1 MSTTLQV
8 DIDVGQVLALTQ
20 GLTASASQ
28 AAWRRTLRKT
38 GQWVKSQTAKAVSH
52 QTRIPQKL
60 LRQRLYFFRLFTRS
74 GG

>member
-1 MSTTLQV
+1 MSTTLKV

-38 GQWVKSQTAKAVSH
+38 DRKSVV
-52 QTRIPQKL
+52 
-60 LRQRLYFFRLFTRS
+60 
-74 GG
+74 